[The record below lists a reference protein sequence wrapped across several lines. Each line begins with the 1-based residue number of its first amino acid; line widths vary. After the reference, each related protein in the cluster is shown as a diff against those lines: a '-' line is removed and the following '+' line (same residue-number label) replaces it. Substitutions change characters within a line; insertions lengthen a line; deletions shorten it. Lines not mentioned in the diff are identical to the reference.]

1 MHNVSKVPTWI
12 SLFFPISKTGT
23 PRTSEYGQLL
33 QLSTNGGGIDLHFA
47 DAVFIENHSTKINFW
62 QNITAQALTPA
73 HFNKSCTFF
82 FTLNVYFVT
91 LTKKIKRRKR
101 FNRKIELLK
110 KSLKKIPKNNYV
122 KKGQLLKLLT

>member
-23 PRTSEYGQLL
+23 PRTPEYGQLL
-33 QLSTNGGGIDLHFA
+33 QLSTNGGGGIDLHFA

-73 HFNKSCTFF
+73 HFNKSSTFF

-110 KSLKKIPKNNYV
+110 KSLKKFQKIIML
-122 KKGQLLKLLT
+122 KKDNF